1 MQNEVAN
8 PQTAKAAARMVS
20 TADPLIPGADHGTCT
35 FGLGASRKG
44 SGAADCARVST
55 FIDRREQDREFPAVS
70 FGRRPFVYHAADR
83 STHVPACWTGG
94 GGTGGSIT
102 RIQVGVGPAMLERA
116 QEGADQRNGDNRMG

>member
-1 MQNEVAN
+1 MATAAIL
-8 PQTAKAAARMVS
+8 TAKAAARMVS

-70 FGRRPFVYHAADR
+70 FGRQPFLTLRPLLSAVTRWGAAMSVREQAMTGPVRVNILLVDDQ
-83 STHVPACWTGG
+83 PA
-94 GGTGGSIT
+94 
-102 RIQVGVGPAMLERA
+102 RKAPEL
-116 QEGADQRNGDNRMG
+116 